1 MHAVGTER
9 IGRKTGSAALE
20 GDGKHLL
27 SDLVTTVAVLAG
39 LIAVRMTGMAWI
51 DTAVAF
57 SVGLL
62 LVTVGSRV
70 AYKGVS
76 GIIGYQD
83 ADDHRKIVAVLE
95 RHKLAAEP
103 RICSFASV
111 RHRHHG
117 RSHFIDMH
125 LRVPAT
131 LSIVESHDIASRIE
145 REVLEATGEGTATAH
160 MEPCGDVRCL
170 RCHPLAS

>member
-1 MHAVGTER
+1 MQAGQQQ
-9 IGRKTGSAALE
+9 L
-20 GDGKHLL
+20 GDGGEP
-27 SDLVTTVAVLAG
+27 V
-39 LIAVRMTGMAWI
+39 VR
-51 DTAVAF
+51 
-57 SVGLL
+57 VG
-62 LVTVGSRV
+62 
-70 AYKGVS
+70 
-76 GIIGYQD
+76 QD

-160 MEPCGDVRCL
+160 MEPCGDSGCL
-170 RCHPLAS
+170 RCHPPAS